1 MPLNIWTHYQSNSIS
16 REKGERINQTQY
28 SNFAK
33 SVKILHGI
41 KSELPKKFLC
51 FNENHSSVTQLTRNK
66 DKKSAT
72 TFSVLHGLNFCPD
85 IMGKPRNVTL
95 YANLLITAL
104 KTKWAFMNLCP
115 I

>member
-1 MPLNIWTHYQSNSIS
+1 MLIIDAIKYLNSISSNLIS

-41 KSELPKKFLC
+41 KCELPKKFLC

-72 TFSVLHGLNFCPD
+72 TFSVLHGLNFLSRHY
-85 IMGKPRNVTL
+85 G
-95 YANLLITAL
+95 
-104 KTKWAFMNLCP
+104 
-115 I
+115 